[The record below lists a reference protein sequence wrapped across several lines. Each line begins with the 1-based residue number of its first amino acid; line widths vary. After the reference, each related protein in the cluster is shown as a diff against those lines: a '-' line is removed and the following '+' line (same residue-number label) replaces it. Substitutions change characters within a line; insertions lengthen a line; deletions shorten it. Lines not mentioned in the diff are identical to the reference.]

1 MNRTFALNTVVVS
14 RMSFGVAVWAFPGPV
29 CRAFGFDMTR
39 NPQAAYMARL
49 VGVRDFALAAGVIA
63 TEGDNQRQWL
73 LAGLACDSA
82 DTLAAIVAGANGM
95 SKRTTAG
102 VLAAALWGVVCG
114 AFALKAREQ

>member
-1 MNRTFALNTVVVS
+1 MNRALALNSVIVG
-14 RMSFGVAVWAFPGPV
+14 RMSFGVGVWAFPGPV

-49 VGVRDFALAAGVIA
+49 VGARDFALAAGVIA
-63 TEGDNQRQWL
+63 TEGDTQRQWL

-82 DTLAAIVAGANGM
+82 DTLAAIAGAKGL

-114 AFALKAREQ
+114 AFALIAREQ